1 MAAIIRQFD
10 RNSKADILLL
20 ESICKESGSKAVA
33 KERAYIR
40 RVIWETQNHPDDL
53 WCEIYNDCAFW
64 MAVKRKNYVRSVFT
78 VVRADKH
85 KQGIGDL
92 LHRRRLRRCIEAGCT
107 VLKMRTSQN
116 ERAIDYWVNK
126 QNAVVVGLNGND
138 FELEFHLTN
147 PTEQ

>member
-1 MAAIIRQFD
+1 MAAIIRPFD
-10 RNSKADILLL
+10 RNSKADIQLL

-85 KQGIGDL
+85 KQGIGFYAPPQSAAVHRSR
-92 LHRRRLRRCIEAGCT
+92 LHR
-107 VLKMRTSQN
+107 SQDAH
-116 ERAIDYWVNK
+116 EPK
-126 QNAVVVGLNGND
+126 
-138 FELEFHLTN
+138 
-147 PTEQ
+147 